1 MNYLGTP
8 TPHPGRGSPASGRG
22 SALWRAPAV
31 QHPDWSQRA
40 VQRTWR
46 TVGTVFVAI
55 GIVNAFLPLLPTTLF
70 LLLGLWAFGKSDP
83 HMRERLLDH
92 PRFGASLRLW
102 TEKRQLTRKSKIAAC
117 CGIGLSAAFTAMVV
131 GPKAIT
137 WAVMAGLG
145 GLCMYL
151 VSRPEPSPTA

>member
-1 MNYLGTP
+1 MSYLGTP
-8 TPHPGRGSPASGRG
+8 APHSGRG
-22 SALWRAPAV
+22 SSVSGGGSSLWRAPEV

-55 GIVNAFLPLLPTTLF
+55 GVVNAFIPLLPTTLF
-70 LLLGLWAFGKSDP
+70 LLIGLWAFGKSDP
-83 HMRERLLDH
+83 QMCARLLDH
-92 PRFGASLRLW
+92 PRFGNSLRLW
-102 TEKRQLTRKSKIAAC
+102 VEKRQMTRKSKIAAC
-117 CGIGLSAAFTAMVV
+117 CGIGLSAAFTAAVI

-151 VSRPEPSPTA
+151 VSRPEPRPAA